1 MPALRIPS
9 WHQATKSAMVSSSF
23 SAGIDDRQLG
33 LRDVVGRQQELDLRI
48 RAGRQLRREGGGA
61 HIRPARMSGIIASID
76 WRSASR
82 VLRSQ
87 RQPSE
92 RIRSVLSRTIGTSPF
107 QPRSPP
113 V

>member
-1 MPALRIPS
+1 
-9 WHQATKSAMVSSSF
+9 MVSSSF
-23 SAGIDDRQLG
+23 SAGMTIDSSGSATSLAG
-33 LRDVVGRQQELDLRI
+33 SKSSISGI
-48 RAGRQLRREGGGA
+48 ARAGASCGDEGAGA
-61 HIRPARMSGIIASID
+61 HIRPACMSGIIASID

-87 RQPSE
+87 RQPSA
-92 RIRSVLSRTIGTSPF
+92 RMRSVSSRTIGTSPF